1 MKKEN
6 IKAVFFDAADTL
18 FYIKNGLGNTYAEP
32 AKKYGIDPDP
42 QELRKAFGKYF
53 PTAPPLAF
61 ETESEEEL
69 KTLEKQWW
77 YDVVHKVY
85 SDIGMFDKFD
95 EYFHDLFEVF
105 RTSAWEIF
113 PETNEVLTRLK
124 TRGYKI
130 IVVSNFDSRVYD
142 VCRGMDILDH
152 FDDFVI
158 SSESGYAKPSIEIFQ
173 LALNR
178 NSLMP
183 DECVHIGD
191 NYMNDFVCPTSIGMN
206 AIFLDRDNEHPDKSI
221 ARIKDLNEL
230 LTIIS

>member
-18 FYIKNGLGNTYAEP
+18 FYIKEGLGNTYAAP
-32 AKKYGIDPDP
+32 ARKYGIDPDP
-42 QELRKAFGKYF
+42 KELRKAFGKYF
-53 PTAPPLAF
+53 PEAPPLAF
-61 ETESEEEL
+61 EAENKEEL
-69 KTLEKQWW
+69 QSLEKKWW

-85 SDIGMFDKFD
+85 TDIGMFDEFD
-95 EYFHDLFEVF
+95 NYFHDLFEVF

-113 PETNEVLTRLK
+113 PETKEVLTRIK

-142 VCRGMDILDH
+142 VCSGMDILDH

-173 LALNR
+173 LALQR
-178 NSLMP
+178 NGLMP

-221 ARIKDLNEL
+221 SKIKDLNEL
-230 LTIIS
+230 LNIIS

>member
-1 MKKEN
+1 MEKEN

-18 FYIKNGLGNTYAEP
+18 FYIKEGLGNTYAGP
-32 AKKYGIDPDP
+32 AKKYGVEPDP
-42 QELRKAFGKYF
+42 QELRKAFGKHF
-53 PTAPPLAF
+53 PAAPPLAF
-61 ETESEEEL
+61 EAEDREEL
-69 KTLEKQWW
+69 QALEKQWW

-85 SDIGMFDKFD
+85 TDVGMFEDFD
-95 EYFHDLFEVF
+95 SYFHDLFEVF

-113 PETNEVLTRLK
+113 PETKEVLARLK

-142 VCRGMDILDH
+142 VCRGMEILDH

-178 NSLMP
+178 NSLAP
-183 DECVHIGD
+183 HQCVHIGD
-191 NYMNDFVCPTSIGMN
+191 NYMNDYVCPTSIGMN

-221 ARIKDLNEL
+221 AKINDLNEL
-230 LTIIS
+230 LNIIG